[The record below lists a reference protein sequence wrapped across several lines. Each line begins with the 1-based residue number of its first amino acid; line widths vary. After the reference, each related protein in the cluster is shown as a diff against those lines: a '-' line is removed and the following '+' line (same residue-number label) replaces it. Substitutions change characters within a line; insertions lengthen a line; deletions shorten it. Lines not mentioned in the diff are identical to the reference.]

1 MALVTFWLVVLP
13 SLTIPLNGVS
23 LQGMMLT
30 SFPAKVAD
38 YVACVGKPLLS
49 RALVSCFPPSLSDSR
64 IVPLSNVF
72 PSIVGH
78 IPRWNLDRPFLT
90 GRFHQE
96 QLVWELM
103 RRIFLRIRSVE
114 ENEIDSIMELQIE
127 FFQYEHPVVLTVE
140 AQVKYVGNM
149 GGVLSKN
156 LFLKDKK
163 HKYYVVSALV
173 DTKVDL
179 KDRLGL
185 GKGGLRMAPEEAVGE
200 LLQGSLNKANI
211 EEWK

>member
-1 MALVTFWLVVLP
+1 MLYQ
-13 SLTIPLNGVS
+13 VS
-23 LQGMMLT
+23 
-30 SFPAKVAD
+30 
-38 YVACVGKPLLS
+38 KPLLS
-49 RALVSCFPPSLSDSR
+49 RALVSCFPPSLSDSRR

-90 GRFHQE
+90 GRFHQ
-96 QLVWELM
+96 
-103 RRIFLRIRSVE
+103 
-114 ENEIDSIMELQIE
+114 ELQIE

>member
-1 MALVTFWLVVLP
+1 MLYQ
-13 SLTIPLNGVS
+13 VS
-23 LQGMMLT
+23 
-30 SFPAKVAD
+30 
-38 YVACVGKPLLS
+38 KPLLS
-49 RALVSCFPPSLSDSR
+49 RALVSCFPPSLSDSRR

-103 RRIFLRIRSVE
+103 RRIFLRIRSEVG
-114 ENEIDSIMELQIE
+114 IQISSGKICWE
-127 FFQYEHPVVLTVE
+127 YGRCSKQKFVLE
-140 AQVKYVGNM
+140 
-149 GGVLSKN
+149 VLSQ
-156 LFLKDKK
+156 
-163 HKYYVVSALV
+163 
-173 DTKVDL
+173 
-179 KDRLGL
+179 RLGL